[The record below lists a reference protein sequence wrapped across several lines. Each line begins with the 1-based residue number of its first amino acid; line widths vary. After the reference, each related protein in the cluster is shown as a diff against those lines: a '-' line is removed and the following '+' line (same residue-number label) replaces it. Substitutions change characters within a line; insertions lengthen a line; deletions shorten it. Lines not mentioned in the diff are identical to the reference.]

1 MCGICGLA
9 GSLTDGP
16 PLEMATLRAMTD
28 AIVHRGPDEDG
39 HYIAAGIAMG
49 MRRLSIIDLASSHQP
64 LSNER
69 GDVWTVFNGEI
80 FNFPELREEL
90 QAHGHR
96 LATAGDTETIV
107 HLYEEHGTGFPTRL
121 RGMFGI
127 AVWDGPR
134 RRLILT
140 RDRMGVKPLYYAL
153 TPSGLA
159 FGSEIKSLLAG
170 GLVEPRLDPMAAE
183 LYLAYGYVP
192 GPRTLFEGVRKLAPA
207 TTMVWEGG
215 ELKGES
221 VYWTPWEG
229 AEPSGASWEEDQ
241 ETLLRLLRESV
252 RARMISDVPLGV
264 MLSGGLDSSLVTA
277 LMSEVSTQPVK
288 TFSVGFTEDA
298 QANELADA
306 RCVARRF
313 GTDHHELLTSATEH
327 PSLIE
332 QALWHL
338 EEPIVDLSFLGFLLL
353 SRLARE
359 HVTVALCGQ
368 AADEL
373 LGGYPKHAVA
383 QVADRL
389 TRVPAPGRH
398 TVAAVGA
405 RLPEGS
411 RLGRGLRAMA
421 TDDDAERLLQ
431 MSRVVLEGQRRAL
444 LSPAFRSAE
453 ADRELRQI
461 IRSRASGRA
470 GSVLRE
476 TLFLDTKLA
485 LVDLMFLY
493 FDKMSMATSLEV
505 RVPFAD
511 HDVVSF
517 CMGLPDDRRIMRGRR
532 KEILRRVSRGLLDD
546 ATIDKKKRGFF
557 RAASSTWL
565 DTHRDGIVREALLDG
580 RARGRGI
587 FAAGAIETLIAQ
599 SRGSG
604 RAGEPLLAVLLLELW
619 HRQFIDADGAGQR
632 LVAEADRHPAISGN
646 RRVAG

>member
-1 MCGICGLA
+1 
-9 GSLTDGP
+9 
-16 PLEMATLRAMTD
+16 MTG

-39 HYIAAGIAMG
+39 HHIAPGIAIG

-64 LSNER
+64 LCNER

-80 FNFPELREEL
+80 FNFPELRREL
-90 QAHGHR
+90 QAGGHR

-107 HLYEEHGTGFPTRL
+107 HLYEEHGVEFPKRL

-127 AVWDGPR
+127 AVWDESR
-134 RRLILT
+134 RRLVLT

-153 TPSGLA
+153 TAAGLA

-170 GLVEPRLDPMAAE
+170 GLVDPRLDPLAAE

-207 TTMVWEGG
+207 TTLVWEGG
-215 ELKGES
+215 ELAGES
-221 VYWTPWEG
+221 VYWTPWDD
-229 AEPSGASWEEDQ
+229 APSCGESWEDDE
-241 ETLLRLLRESV
+241 EALLRLLRGSI
-252 RARMISDVPLGV
+252 RSRMISDVPLGV

-277 LMSEVSTQPVK
+277 LMSELSREPVK

-306 RCVARRF
+306 RRVAERF
-313 GTDHHELLTSATEH
+313 GTDHHELLTSATDH

-332 QALWHL
+332 EALWHL

-383 QVADRL
+383 HAADRL
-389 TRVPAPGRH
+389 GRLLAPGRSV
-398 TVAAVGA
+398 VAAVGG
-405 RLPEGS
+405 RLSDDS

-421 TDDDAERLLQ
+421 TEDDAERLLQ

-444 LSPAFRSAE
+444 LSPDFRNPEFDGA
-453 ADRELRQI
+453 LRGV
-461 IRSRASGRA
+461 IRSRASGHA

-476 TLFLDTKLA
+476 TLYLDTKLA

-511 HDVVSF
+511 HDVVAF
-517 CMGLPDDRRIMRGRR
+517 CMALPDDRRITRGRR

-565 DTHRDGIVREALLDG
+565 NTHRDGIVRETLLDQ
-580 RARGRGI
+580 RARDRGI
-587 FAAGAIETLIAQ
+587 FVPGTVESLIAQ
-599 SRGSG
+599 SQGTG
-604 RAGEPLLAVLLLELW
+604 RSGEPLLAVLLLELW
-619 HRQFIDADGAGQR
+619 HRQFIDADGVGRR
-632 LVAEADRHPAISGN
+632 LAADA
-646 RRVAG
+646 RRMAARSA

>member
-1 MCGICGLA
+1 MA
-9 GSLTDGP
+9 GRATDLP
-16 PLEMATLRAMTD
+16 PLEPATLRAMTE

-39 HYIAAGIAMG
+39 HHIAPGIAMG
-49 MRRLSIIDLASSHQP
+49 MRRLSVIDLASSHQP

-80 FNFPELREEL
+80 FNFPELRREL
-90 QAHGHR
+90 QGRGHR

-107 HLYEEHGTGFPTRL
+107 HLYEEHGIDFPTRL

-127 AVWDGPR
+127 AVWDESR
-134 RRLILT
+134 RRLVLA
-140 RDRMGVKPLYYAL
+140 RDRMGVKPLYYAF

-170 GLVEPRLDPMAAE
+170 DLIEPRLDPLAAE

-192 GPRTLFEGVRKLAPA
+192 GPRTLFEGVRMLAPA
-207 TTMVWEGG
+207 TTLVWEDG
-215 ELKGES
+215 EPKGES
-221 VYWTPWEG
+221 LYWTPWEG
-229 AEPSGASWEEDQ
+229 AEPSGVSWEEDQ
-241 ETLLRLLRESV
+241 ETLLRLLRDSV

-306 RCVARRF
+306 RRVAERF
-313 GTDHHELLTSATEH
+313 GTEHHELLTSAMEH
-327 PSLIE
+327 PSLVE
-332 QALWHL
+332 ETLWHL
-338 EEPIVDLSFLGFLLL
+338 EEPITDLSFLGFLLL
-353 SRLARE
+353 CRLARE

-383 QVADRL
+383 WGADQLAR
-389 TRVPAPGRH
+389 APSVGRH
-398 TVAAVGA
+398 AVAAVGM
-405 RLPEGS
+405 RLPAGS
-411 RLGRGLRAMA
+411 RVGRGLRAMTA
-421 TDDDAERLLQ
+421 EDDAERLLQ
-431 MSRVVLEGQRRAL
+431 MSRVVLEDQRRAL
-444 LSPAFRSAE
+444 LSPEFRNAE
-453 ADRELRQI
+453 AEHELRQVVYD
-461 IRSRASGRA
+461 RVSGRP

-517 CMGLPDDRRIMRGRR
+517 CMSLPDDRRITRGRR
-532 KEILRRVSRGLLDD
+532 KEILRRISRGLLDD
-546 ATIDKKKRGFF
+546 ATIDKKKRAFF

-565 DTHRDGIVREALLDG
+565 DTHRDGIVRDALLDE

-587 FAAGAIETLIAQ
+587 FAPGAIEGLIAQ
-599 SRGSG
+599 SQGTG

-619 HRQFIDADGAGQR
+619 HRQFIDADGAGRR
-632 LVAEADRHPAISGN
+632 LIAEAKRTASGPS
-646 RRVAG
+646 

>member
-9 GSLTDGP
+9 GRATDRA
-16 PLEMATLRAMTD
+16 PLDRTVLRAMTE

-39 HYIAAGIAMG
+39 HHLAAGVAMG

-64 LSNER
+64 LANER
-69 GDVWTVFNGEI
+69 GDVWTVCNGEI
-80 FNFPELREEL
+80 FNFPELRREL
-90 QAHGHR
+90 QARGHR

-107 HLYEEHGTGFPTRL
+107 HLYEEHGTEFPKRL
-121 RGMFGI
+121 RGMFAA
-127 AVWDGPR
+127 AVWDEPR
-134 RRLILT
+134 RRLVLT
-140 RDRMGVKPLYYAL
+140 RDRMGVKPLYYAV
-153 TPSGLA
+153 TTQGLA
-159 FGSEIKSLLAG
+159 FSSEIKSLLAG
-170 GLVEPRLDPMAAE
+170 GLVDPQLDPQAAE

-192 GPRTLFEGVRKLAPA
+192 GPRTLFAGVRKLAPA
-207 TTMVWEGG
+207 STLVWEDGR
-215 ELKGES
+215 LIGES

-229 AEPSGASWEEDQ
+229 VEPSGASWEEDQ
-241 ETLLRLLRESV
+241 ETLLTLLRESV
-252 RARMISDVPLGV
+252 RARMVSDVPLGV

-277 LMSEVSTQPVK
+277 LMSEVSPGPVK

-306 RCVARRF
+306 RRVAQRF
-313 GTDHHELLTSATEH
+313 GSDHHELLTSAVDH
-327 PSLIE
+327 PALIE
-332 QALWHL
+332 EALWHL

-368 AADEL
+368 GADEL

-383 QVADRL
+383 HAADRL
-389 TRVPAPGRH
+389 ARTPAPARRVVASVGGRL
-398 TVAAVGA
+398 AD
-405 RLPEGS
+405 GS
-411 RLGRGLRAMA
+411 RLGRGLRAIA
-421 TDDDAERLLQ
+421 TDDSAERLLQ
-431 MSRVVLEGQRRAL
+431 MSRVVLEGQRRTL
-444 LSPAFRSAE
+444 LNPEFRGAQSE
-453 ADRELRQI
+453 RELRKVI
-461 IRSRASGRA
+461 HSRASGRD

-476 TLFLDTKLA
+476 TLYLDTKLA

-511 HDVVSF
+511 HDVVAF
-517 CMGLPDDRRIMRGRR
+517 CMGLPDDRRILRGRR

-565 DTHRDGIVREALLDG
+565 STHRDGIVRDVLLDE
-580 RARGRGI
+580 RARERAI
-587 FAAGAIETLIAQ
+587 FSPGAVEALIAQ
-599 SRGSG
+599 PPGTG

-619 HRQFIDADGAGQR
+619 HRQFIDADGAGR
-632 LVAEADRHPAISGN
+632 GLVGEPPRAMSSS
-646 RRVAG
+646 